1 MATSDQ
7 IQELLEKS
15 EWSDADWRVVSEF
28 LDGGNLSELF
38 DLLRER
44 FAAAMLIHTPV
55 DTDQSDRVLQMV
67 HDRLG
72 FAAHAGSADGAVVP
86 LRRPRFPWMVAAA
99 VVVITTTVFYF
110 RYTHKTMPSERPVAI
125 IKHDVQAPLTS
136 RATVTLTSG
145 QKVFLDSVANGTLA
159 TQSQVKLNKIADG
172 KITYER
178 TVASDQATVVYNT
191 LTNPRG
197 SRVVDMTLADG
208 SRVWLNA
215 ASSVTYP
222 VSFAATGAR
231 KVSITGEA
239 YFEVTHDASRPFI
252 VTKGDMQVMVLGTHF
267 NVNAYDDEENIKVTL
282 LEGAVKINN
291 HAQSI
296 LLKPGQQSQING
308 DNIKLVKDADIE
320 QAMAWKNG
328 SFIFKKSNIGEIM
341 RQVSRWYDVDVEY
354 ESTPAGTF
362 SGGVSRNTNVSNV
375 MKILAL
381 SDVHFK
387 IDGKKVIL
395 TK

>member
-1 MATSDQ
+1 LATSDQ
-7 IQELLEKS
+7 IWELLEKS
-15 EWSDADWRVVSEF
+15 EWSDDDWRVISEY
-28 LDGGNLSELF
+28 LDGGNVSELSEL
-38 DLLRER
+38 LKER
-44 FAAAMLIHTPV
+44 FAADMLIHTPV
-55 DTDQSDRVLQMV
+55 DRGQSDRVLQMV

-72 FAAHAGSADGAVVP
+72 FAAHAGSAHGAVVP
-86 LRRPRFPWMVAAA
+86 LRRSRFPWMVAAA
-99 VVVITTTVFYF
+99 AVVITSTVFYF
-110 RYTHKTMPSERPVAI
+110 RYTHTMVPSAQPVVI

-136 RATVTLTSG
+136 RATVTLASG

-159 TQSQVKLNKIADG
+159 TESRVKLNKVADG

-178 TVASDQATVVYNT
+178 TAASDQATVIYNT
-191 LTNPRG
+191 LSNPRG

-215 ASSVTYP
+215 ASSLTYP
-222 VSFAATGAR
+222 VSFSATGER

-252 VTKGDMQVMVLGTHF
+252 VSKGDMQVMVLGTHF

-282 LEGAVKINN
+282 LEGAVKINS

-296 LLKPGQQSQING
+296 LLKPGQQAQVN
-308 DNIKLVKDADIE
+308 DNKITLSNAADME
-320 QAMAWKNG
+320 QVMAWKNG
-328 SFIFKKSNIGEIM
+328 NFVFKKSGIGEIM

-354 ESTPAGTF
+354 QSTPPGTF

-381 SDVHFK
+381 SDVRFK